1 MDKNEHLEHH
11 GILGMKWG
19 VRRFQN
25 EDGSLT
31 ALGKDRYNGGINPGS
46 PDPPKHAKSEYVKRS
61 HPKNAKYEYDSG
73 SNSWKMKDARH
84 LTDEELNRRN
94 SRLQREKQYK
104 DLTEP
109 PIRKET
115 RQALKK
121 IFVTTAI
128 GVAAGTVAIK
138 YKDVLATGAEWLT
151 TGAAKEFLK
160 HTVRGSVWVL

>member
-31 ALGKDRYNGGINPGS
+31 ALGKDRYNGGINPG
-46 PDPPKHAKSEYVKRS
+46 PAKKDKNTISEYSKPRR
-61 HPKNAKYEYDSG
+61 PKDAVYDSE
-73 SNSWKMKDARH
+73 SNTWKMKDARH

-128 GVAAGTVAIK
+128 GVSAAAVAVK
-138 YKDVLATGAEWLT
+138 YKDVLATGSEWLA

>member
-1 MDKNEHLEHH
+1 MSANDHIEHY

-19 VRRFQN
+19 QRRYQN
-25 EDGSLT
+25 EDGTLT
-31 ALGKDRYNGGINPGS
+31 ALGKERYNDGINPG
-46 PDPPKHAKSEYVKRS
+46 HAK
-61 HPKNAKYEYDSG
+61 HPKNANSGGNKVKRTIDAVYDSE
-73 SNSWKMKDARH
+73 SNTWKMKDARH

-128 GVAAGTVAIK
+128 GVSAAAVAVK
-138 YKDVLATGAEWLT
+138 YKDVLATGSEWLA

>member
-1 MDKNEHLEHH
+1 MSIKDVKVSQILSDDHLEHH

-31 ALGKDRYNGGINPGS
+31 ALGKDRYNSGINPGS
-46 PDPPKHAKSEYVKRS
+46 PKPPKD
-61 HPKNAKYEYDSG
+61 AKYKYDSG
-73 SNSWKMKDARH
+73 SKSWKMKDARH
-84 LTDEELNRRN
+84 LSDEELNTRN

-121 IFVTTAI
+121 IFIGTAV
-128 GVAAGTVAIK
+128 GVSAAAMATVYKKTLSTGSAWLGTQV
-138 YKDVLATGAEWLT
+138 
-151 TGAAKEFLK
+151 AKEFLK
-160 HTVRGSVWVL
+160 HTIKGSIWVL

>member
-1 MDKNEHLEHH
+1 MSENEHLAHY

-31 ALGKDRYNGGINPGS
+31 TLGKDRYNGGINPGS
-46 PDPPKHAKSEYVKRS
+46 PKPN
-61 HPKNAKYEYDSG
+61 KNAKTESHSVRRPKDAKYDYDSE
-73 SNSWKMKDARH
+73 SKSWKMKDARH
-84 LTDEELNRRN
+84 LTDDELNRRN

-121 IFVTTAI
+121 IFIGTAV
-128 GVAAGTVAIK
+128 GVSAAAMATV
-138 YKDVLATGAEWLT
+138 YKKTLDTGASWLN
-151 TGAAKEFLK
+151 AQVAKEFLK
-160 HTVRGSVWVL
+160 HTIKGSIWVL

>member
-31 ALGKDRYNGGINPGS
+31 ALGKDRYNGRINPG
-46 PDPPKHAKSEYVKRS
+46 PAKKDKNTISEYSKPRR
-61 HPKNAKYEYDSG
+61 PKDAVYDSE
-73 SNSWKMKDARH
+73 SNTWKMKDARH

-128 GVAAGTVAIK
+128 GVSAAAVAVK
-138 YKDVLATGAEWLT
+138 YKDVLATGSEWLA

>member
-46 PDPPKHAKSEYVKRS
+46 PNPPKNAKSEYVKGS

-73 SNSWKMKDARH
+73 SKSWKMKDARH
-84 LTDEELNRRN
+84 LSDEELNTRN

-121 IFVTTAI
+121 IFIGTAV
-128 GVAAGTVAIK
+128 GVSAAAMATVYKKTLSTGSAWLGTQV
-138 YKDVLATGAEWLT
+138 
-151 TGAAKEFLK
+151 AKEFLK
-160 HTVRGSVWVL
+160 HTIKGSIWVL